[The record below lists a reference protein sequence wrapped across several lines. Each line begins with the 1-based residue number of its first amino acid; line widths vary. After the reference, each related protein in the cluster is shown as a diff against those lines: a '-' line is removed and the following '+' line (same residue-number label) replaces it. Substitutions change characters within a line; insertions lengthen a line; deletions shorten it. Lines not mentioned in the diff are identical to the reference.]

1 LKTLVTAEA
10 VRTPTG
16 VVGDCLLIDWGKVVA
31 VGWAAELEHLASR
44 HERYPGAVIVPGLG
58 DAHFHPFGFTGTLT
72 GLTLR
77 GSRSIRDVV
86 DAVVEH
92 ASRQSS
98 TAPVVGNRLDEQ
110 FLVEGRLPTRTEL
123 DVVSG
128 PVLLFRVCG
137 HVASAN
143 TAALELA
150 GVGPDTADPSGGSF
164 DRDASGTPNGILREK
179 AITLVSKVL
188 TTGSIGSEQL
198 VTKMMGLPGLGMTR
212 LGAMVSP
219 GKGLWAGSGDELG
232 DLLSVALDLPVPM
245 SVLIDTEKP
254 DVLEQAAQRLSQ
266 TTSAQLSFLGVKL
279 FADGAL
285 GGHTAAMREPFA
297 DRETLGTL
305 RLSAADMLPVAE
317 RSLALGGMVAV
328 HAIGDA
334 ANHEVMDLMETLIDR
349 GADPRDL
356 RIEHAS
362 VLTQSDVER
371 MADLGILAT
380 VQPAFVASEL
390 DWLEG
395 RLGPERTEMTYA
407 IKSLSDAG
415 VRLGGSSDCPVE
427 PPSPLWGMRW
437 ARDRSGL
444 GVDQEVDG
452 ATALGLFTD
461 GVHDALRL
469 PPPLSEGAPASFTI
483 LGGDPVTCAAIDVS
497 DLEVV
502 ATWIDGEAMDV
513 SRPTEWPE

>member
-1 LKTLVTAEA
+1 M
-10 VRTPTG
+10 
-16 VVGDCLLIDWGKVVA
+16 LIDWGKVVA
-31 VGWAAELEHLASR
+31 VGWASELEHLASR

-77 GSRSIRDVV
+77 GSRSLNDVV
-86 DAVVEH
+86 EAVVEY
-92 ASRQSS
+92 ASQQSP

-110 FLVEGRLPTRTEL
+110 FLAEGRLPTRAEL
-123 DVVSG
+123 DAVSA

-143 TAALELA
+143 SAALELA
-150 GVGPDTADPSGGSF
+150 GIGPDTPDPSGGSF
-164 DRDASGTPNGILREK
+164 DRDSSGAPTGILREK
-179 AITLVSKVL
+179 AITLVSRVL
-188 TTGSIGSEQL
+188 ATGSIGPEQL
-198 VTKMMGLPGLGMTR
+198 IAKMRGLPGLGMTR

-232 DLLSVALDLPVPM
+232 DLLSVAPDLPVPM
-245 SVLIDTEKP
+245 WVLIDTEKP

-266 TTSAQLSFLGVKL
+266 STSAQLSFLGVKL

-285 GGHTAAMREPFA
+285 GGRTAAMREPFS
-297 DRETLGTL
+297 DQETLGTL
-305 RLSAADMLPVAE
+305 RLSVADMLPVAE

-334 ANHEVMDLMETLIDR
+334 ANHEVMDLMETLIYK

-362 VLTQSDVER
+362 VLTQPDVER

-390 DWLEG
+390 GWLED

-407 IKSLSDAG
+407 IKSLLDAG

-437 ARDRSGL
+437 ARDRAGL
-444 GVDQEVDG
+444 GTAQQVDG
-452 ATALGLFTD
+452 GAALGLFTD

-469 PPPLSEGAPASFTI
+469 PTPFSDGAPASFTI
-483 LGGDPVTCAAIDVS
+483 LGDDPVTCEAKAVS

-513 SRPTEWPE
+513 SQPTEWPI

>member
-1 LKTLVTAEA
+1 MKTLVTAKA
-10 VRTPTG
+10 VRTGQG
-16 VVGDCLLIDWGKVVA
+16 VVGDCLLIYWGKVVA
-31 VGWAAELEHLASR
+31 VGWASELGHLAHR

-77 GSRSIRDVV
+77 GCRSLSDIVE
-86 DAVVEH
+86 AVVEQ
-92 ASRQSS
+92 AARQPP

-110 FLVEGRLPTRTEL
+110 FLAEGRLPTRTEL
-123 DVVSG
+123 DAVSA

-150 GVGPDTADPSGGSF
+150 GIDPDTPDPNGGSF
-164 DRDASGTPNGILREK
+164 DRDASGAPTGILREK
-179 AITLVSKVL
+179 AITLVSRVL
-188 TTGSIGSEQL
+188 ATGSIGPEQL
-198 VTKMMGLPGLGMTR
+198 VAKMMGLSGLGMTR
-212 LGAMVSP
+212 LGAMVSA

-232 DLLSVALDLPVPM
+232 DLLSVAPDLPVPM

-266 TTSAQLSFLGVKL
+266 STSAKLSFLGVKL

-297 DRETLGTL
+297 DQETLGTL
-305 RLSAADMLPVAE
+305 RLSVADMLPVAE

-334 ANHEVMDLMETLIDR
+334 ANHEVMDLMETLINK
-349 GADPRDL
+349 GANPKDL
-356 RIEHAS
+356 RVEHAS

-371 MADLGILAT
+371 MAELGILAT

-390 DWLEG
+390 DWLED
-395 RLGPERTEMTYA
+395 RLGPERIEMTYA

-415 VRLGGSSDCPVE
+415 VRLSGSSDCPVE

-444 GVDQEVDG
+444 GTAQEVDG

-469 PPPLSEGAPASFTI
+469 PIPFSEGAPASFTI
-483 LGGDPVTCAAIDVS
+483 LGDDPVTCDATAVS

-502 ATWIDGEAMDV
+502 ATWIDGVAMDV
-513 SRPTEWPE
+513 SQPTQWPV